1 MTREEEL
8 WAAIIAALNGDDV
21 DVPVPAWRREE
32 FLVGILGAIKGV
44 EGASVPEPVW
54 REEQYLKAMFDEL
67 SSGGVS
73 SYKLLGS
80 KEFEVSTTSTTAT
93 SVGTFTVEGS
103 YSKDYIV
110 HVKVRDKAGK
120 RNGYFLG
127 GDFWFANY
135 FAANGST
142 STLSTY
148 AKYVVGVSG
157 TGAYSIS
164 GTAICV
170 YPESIASDGT
180 ITFKSKYSSSYG
192 TIDGTYVVEVY
203 ALPWP
208 NDDSPF
214 K

>member
-67 SSGGVS
+67 SSGGGGS
-73 SYKLLGS
+73 SYTLLGS

-93 SVGTFTVEGS
+93 DVGSFNVPGAWT
-103 YSKDYIV
+103 KDVMIYI
-110 HVKVRDKAGK
+110 KVRDKAG
-120 RNGYFLG
+120 RRQGYFISHDSIWINYKLATGTNAITTHGCVTLG
-127 GDFWFANY
+127 KGLIA
-135 FAANGST
+135 GS
-142 STLSTY
+142 
-148 AKYVVGVSG
+148 ADIG
-157 TGAYSIS
+157 
-164 GTAICV
+164 V
-170 YPESIASDGT
+170 YPASIQPNDDIT
-180 ITFKSKYSSSYG
+180 IKSKYSSAYG

-208 NDDSPF
+208 KDDSPF